1 MASDKLGYA
10 SPAELKAQEQRQW
23 RRVTPGAGDVR
34 EEGDV
39 AGGSTVRRHVV
50 RVALGIAL
58 VAQGGC
64 VRACVQCKSRD
75 GDGCTNRT
83 RCVRDAHVRRGPG
96 AKARMH
102 APPPARLGN

>member
-1 MASDKLGYA
+1 MARGASQVASDKLGYA

-64 VRACVQCKSRD
+64 VRAV
-75 GDGCTNRT
+75 
-83 RCVRDAHVRRGPG
+83 
-96 AKARMH
+96 
-102 APPPARLGN
+102 